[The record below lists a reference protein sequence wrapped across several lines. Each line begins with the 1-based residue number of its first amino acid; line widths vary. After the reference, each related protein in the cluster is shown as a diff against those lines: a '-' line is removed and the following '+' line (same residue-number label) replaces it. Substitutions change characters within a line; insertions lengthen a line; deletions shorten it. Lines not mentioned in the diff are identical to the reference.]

1 MRTNTTLIMALSAAA
16 FSIAA
21 ATAADA
27 QSRRYGA
34 PGEGFVTAESRYGH
48 GTVSGPV
55 RVGRAGN
62 REVRLPGGT
71 WISCGRSCSETLR
84 VESIDFW
91 ENKGG
96 GRDRIDNECG
106 LFGCL
111 SRGVRLF

>member
-1 MRTNTTLIMALSAAA
+1 MRQLAYLATLIALLGSASVVSAQTRYSAAGPA
-16 FSIAA
+16 
-21 ATAADA
+21 
-27 QSRRYGA
+27 G
-34 PGEGFVTAESRYGH
+34 GFVTAESRFGH

-55 RVGRAGN
+55 RVSARGN

-91 ENKGG
+91 ENKGA
-96 GRDRIDNECG
+96 GRDRTDNACG

-111 SRGVRLF
+111 SRGFGF